1 MEVDHKQVKQTL
13 QSCPVEHPDII
24 EERKSETSHEKE
36 SSDELI
42 IFSDEAEQEEGENE
56 EESKGS
62 NSQNSS
68 NQSDDTPSDHNSK
81 PNQWAIVKKLR
92 QYYEDGLTA
101 AEVLEKN
108 IREVNKATVY
118 RHYTTLKNE
127 GTNIRKKGSG
137 RSPSI
142 GKQVKDDILNMVRTN
157 DRLTLRRWKRS

>member
-1 MEVDHKQVKQTL
+1 MEIDHKQLKQTQL
-13 QSCPVEHPDII
+13 SCPVESPDII
-24 EERKSETSHEKE
+24 EERKSETIHEKE
-36 SSDELI
+36 LSDDLI

-81 PNQWAIVKKLR
+81 PDQWAIAKKLR
-92 QYYEDGLTA
+92 QYYEDSLTA

-108 IREVNKATVY
+108 IRGANKATVE

-127 GTNIRKKGSG
+127 GPTSERKAQAGPLQLVSK
-137 RSPSI
+137 
-142 GKQVKDDILNMVRTN
+142 
-157 DRLTLRRWKRS
+157 